1 MDTQAQQV
9 LQTALALPPHERE
22 EVAEMLLLSLGE
34 PSPEDVE
41 AAWGDEIKRR
51 LDSIDRGE
59 VTMIP
64 ADEVMREL
72 RERLHG

>member
-1 MDTQAQQV
+1 
-9 LQTALALPPHERE
+9 
-22 EVAEMLLLSLGE
+22 MLLLSLGE